1 MDRNSEIDAALIAEE
16 RALLDRIPAEPGYFH
31 QLGLL
36 FRGEA
41 AWVNRV
47 MMVSQLLLF
56 AAGSY
61 AAWRF
66 FGTGNVVEALR
77 WGLPSAVLLIMSLMV
92 KLALWPV
99 LQTNRLLRAVKRLE
113 VDLAAVTIARR

>member
-1 MDRNSEIDAALIAEE
+1 MDRDSEIDAALLAEE

-36 FRGEA
+36 FSGEA
-41 AWVNRV
+41 AWVNLV

-61 AAWRF
+61 AAWHF
-66 FGTGNVVEALR
+66 FGTENVMEALR
-77 WGLPSAVLLIMSLMV
+77 WGLPSAVLLIMSLMI

-99 LQTNRLLRAVKRLE
+99 VQTNRLLRAVKHLE
-113 VDLAAVTIARR
+113 IEILDRTNARR